1 MLRERLA
8 PRGRR
13 AWGDTRGA
21 EGREVDIT
29 HQIATVSTL
38 YRRIGQLLRETERGG
53 GRGEKERES
62 KWNVNEKAGTKVGG
76 RSERR
81 NH

>member
-1 MLRERLA
+1 MLRERLG
-8 PRGRR
+8 PWGGR

-38 YRRIGQLLRETERGG
+38 YWRIGQLLRETER
-53 GRGEKERES
+53 RGEGER
-62 KWNVNEKAGTKVGG
+62 WG
-76 RSERR
+76 ERKR
-81 NH
+81 EQVEG